1 MVLQSFYE
9 ENVQYCIIKLLSKDT
24 LISHDS
30 TNDTA
35 AQTSLISHGTI
46 ERESDRQ
53 SGLEQHLTRCEPA
66 SQSSILSIPISN
78 KKQKYFQCF
87 KNNP

>member
-1 MVLQSFYE
+1 MVAQSFYE
-9 ENVQYCIIKLLSKDT
+9 ENVQFYIIKLLSKDT

-46 ERESDRQ
+46 ERRVRQ
-53 SGLEQHLTRCEPA
+53 TVWLEQHLTRCEPA
-66 SQSSILSIPISN
+66 SQSSILRIPISN
-78 KKQKYFQCF
+78 KKTEMLSVF
-87 KNNP
+87 